1 MLRDELLGGR
11 NILLYL
17 DDILESI
24 QKIESYISEIAEE
37 EFIADQEKQDAVVRR
52 LEIIGEAVKKIPD
65 DVRDQYSNVR
75 WRQIAGLRDVVIHEY
90 FGVSPAL
97 IYKTATSELLV
108 LKLTIQQMIEDTS
121 SKK

>member
-1 MLRDELLGGR
+1 MGKGR

-24 QKIESYISEIAEE
+24 QKIESYISEIAEQ
-37 EFIADQEKQDAVVRR
+37 EFISDHEKQDAVIRR

-65 DVRDQYSNVR
+65 DIRDQYADIP
-75 WRQIAGLRDVVIHEY
+75 WRQIAGMRDVVIHEY

-97 IYKTATSELLV
+97 IYKTVTTDLIV
-108 LKLTIQQMIEDTS
+108 LKQTVQRIIEDIS
-121 SKK
+121 YKK

>member
-1 MLRDELLGGR
+1 MVKGR

-24 QKIESYISEIAEE
+24 QKIESYISEIAEQ
-37 EFIADQEKQDAVVRR
+37 EFIVDHEKQDAVIRR

-65 DVRDQYSNVR
+65 EVRAQYPKVP

-90 FGVSPAL
+90 FGVSPSL
-97 IYKTATSELLV
+97 IYKTASTDLV
-108 LKLTIQQMIEDTS
+108 GLKLSILQIIEDIS
-121 SKK
+121 LGR

>member
-1 MLRDELLGGR
+1 MAKGR
-11 NILLYL
+11 NVLLYL

-24 QKIESYISEIAEE
+24 QKIESYISEIAEQ
-37 EFIADQEKQDAVVRR
+37 EFTDDQEKQDAVIRR

-65 DVRDQYSNVR
+65 DVKNQYPIVP

-97 IYKTATSELLV
+97 IYKTATSDLV
-108 LKLTIQQMIEDTS
+108 KLKQTNQQMIEDIS
-121 SKK
+121 SKKRI